1 MTEKTYLSAQELLE
15 DSFRLGARIIQSGFK
30 PSIITAIWRGGTPIG
45 IAVQELLAYCGVKTD
60 HIAIRTSSYSGID
73 GRASEIRIHGMN
85 YLIKNV
91 RHEDRLL
98 IVDDVFDTGHTISAV
113 INHLK
118 VKARLN
124 TPQDIRVA
132 VPYYKQ
138 SRNQTDTVP
147 AFYTRSSGFVVDYRV
162 DNAKQ
167 AAAAMKAKW
176 DMQLDGGMVI
186 ARASSLRL
194 ASTTMSSA
202 CFSIAS
208 CGRNRAGP
216 SSSMMSMSEMPI

>member
-1 MTEKTYLSAQELLE
+1 MTRKTYLSAQQLLE
-15 DSFRLGARIIQSGFK
+15 DSFRLGARIIAGGFR

-45 IAVQELLAYCGVKTD
+45 IAVQELLAYCGIKTD

-73 GRASEIRIHGMN
+73 GRATNIRIHGMN

-118 VKARLN
+118 EKARLN

-132 VPYYKQ
+132 VPYYKPT
-138 SRNQTDTVP
+138 RNQTNNVP
-147 AFYTRSSGFVVDYRV
+147 DYYLHETEAWLKYPHSLEGLSVQEVAENRPELY
-162 DNAKQ
+162 NII
-167 AAAAMKAKW
+167 KAH
-176 DMQLDGGMVI
+176 LP
-186 ARASSLRL
+186 A
-194 ASTTMSSA
+194 
-202 CFSIAS
+202 
-208 CGRNRAGP
+208 
-216 SSSMMSMSEMPI
+216 